1 MKLEREDYIDPVCP
15 LCGKPGET
23 ESAAPVPR
31 DRILA
36 KMREYEDAADWEG
49 AERHLRYWLA
59 EAEMNRD
66 RRGELM
72 LRNELMGFYRKQGRK
87 EEAMTHA
94 ESAAALVEELG
105 MSDTVTAGTTW
116 VNAGTVHAAF
126 RDPEGGRAYFEKAR
140 ENYRRNLPENDERLG
155 GLYNNMALCLTSCG
169 RYGEAMDM
177 FAQALR
183 VMEKQE
189 HGEPEQAITLLN
201 MADTLEAEMGP
212 EAAAEYTEDYL
223 DRAGELLDRETVP
236 RNGYY
241 AFVCEKCAPVFGHYG
256 YFAQEAE
263 LERRAREIR
272 EGSGGTEA

>member
-1 MKLEREDYIDPVCP
+1 MKLEREDYIDPACP

-116 VNAGTVHAAF
+116 VNAGTVHEAF
-126 RDPEGGRAYFEKAR
+126 RDPVGGLAYFEKAR

-212 EAAAEYTEDYL
+212 EDAAEYTEDYL
-223 DRAGELLDRETVP
+223 DRAGELLDRETIP

-256 YFAQEAE
+256 YFAREAE
-263 LERRAREIR
+263 LEKRAREIR
-272 EGSGGTEA
+272 EGIGGREA